1 MSVQGQEGISVVVPF
16 LNEEETIS
24 LFCETIDAYA
34 VKLDFPVELVFVND
48 GSTDQSVQILEN
60 YQFQNIEKA
69 KLINLSQNYGS
80 HAATRAGITQSFYPI
95 CFWMGVDLQ
104 EPLEILM
111 IAHQKICEEHFEA
124 VYFEKKTVKIS
135 TINRIFSKTYSN
147 LMRKYAVARYSS
159 NGVNTIAF
167 GKKIKEVLN
176 ENIEANS
183 SLVLQIM
190 NLGFRYDTVNL
201 DYRER
206 AAGVSKWTL
215 TKKIKLFIDSFVAFS
230 FMPIRMVSIVG
241 ILMFAIGAVV
251 GVMTIINKIINPNVP
266 IGYSTIISIL
276 ALGFGITNISLGI
289 IAEYLWRTFDAA
301 RKRPV
306 FIISDTID
314 L

>member
-16 LNEEETIS
+16 LNEEETIPI
-24 LFCETIDAYA
+24 FCETIDAYVA
-34 VKLDFPVELVFVND
+34 KLDFPVELVFVND
-48 GSTDQSVQILEN
+48 GSTDESVQILEN
-60 YQFQNIEKA
+60 YQFQHIEKA

-95 CFWMGVDLQ
+95 CLWMGVDLQ
-104 EPLEILM
+104 EPLEILL
-111 IAHQKICEEHFEA
+111 IAHQKICEEHFEV

-135 TINRIFSKTYSN
+135 TINRMFSKTYSN
-147 LMRKYAVARYSS
+147 LMKKYAVARYSS

-190 NLGFRYDTVNL
+190 NSGFRYDTVNL
-201 DYRER
+201 DYSER
-206 AAGVSKWTL
+206 TAGVSKWTL
-215 TKKIKLFIDSFVAFS
+215 SKKIKLFIDSFVAFS
-230 FMPIRMVSIVG
+230 FMPIRMVSIAG
-241 ILMFAIGAVV
+241 ILMFVIGVVV